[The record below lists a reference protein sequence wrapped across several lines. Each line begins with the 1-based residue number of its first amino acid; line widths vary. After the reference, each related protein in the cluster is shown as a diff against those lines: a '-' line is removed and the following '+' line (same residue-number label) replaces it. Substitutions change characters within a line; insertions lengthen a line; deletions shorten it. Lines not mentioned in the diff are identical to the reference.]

1 MSWFLNTHLFYLDIV
16 YANASAPAIE
26 SQNSFS
32 HKTRNQM
39 PSFSHINTNEAS
51 LGSQTTQ
58 NGSVLTLRPEESKVL
73 DADLCNICMSNPID
87 CLILECGHM
96 ATCLTCA
103 KSLSKCPI
111 CRKQIVRLVK
121 AFKS

>member
-1 MSWFLNTHLFYLDIV
+1 MELFCLDIASV
-16 YANASAPAIE
+16 NASAQAIE
-26 SQNSFS
+26 SNNDITHGISSQIPFAPNSNLSESSSASQAIQNE
-32 HKTRNQM
+32 TR
-39 PSFSHINTNEAS
+39 
-51 LGSQTTQ
+51 
-58 NGSVLTLRPEESKVL
+58 LRPEELKLRDS
-73 DADLCNICMSNPID
+73 DLCNICMSNPID

-103 KSLSKCPI
+103 KSLSKCPM

>member
-1 MSWFLNTHLFYLDIV
+1 MDL
-16 YANASAPAIE
+16 
-26 SQNSFS
+26 QNNFS
-32 HKTRNQM
+32 RDTRNQV
-39 PSFSHINTNEAS
+39 PCSSSLNNTREALS
-51 LGSQTTQ
+51 ASQATQ
-58 NGSVLTLRPEESKVL
+58 NGSDITLRPEELEVRDS
-73 DADLCNICMSNPID
+73 DQCNICMSNPID

-111 CRKQIVRLVK
+111 CRKEIMRLVK